1 MKYRE
6 LLNNITEVAK
16 KHPNINSTFIGDV
29 YELNHR
35 NDVDYCAFVITQGT
49 HRVNSDEE
57 YIDYTLNLFYVDR
70 LTADESNRTQIH
82 SSGIDFMN
90 SLLRAVEK
98 LGVVVVEHTENVFN
112 ERFNDVCAGV
122 YATVV
127 FRCEIDECGQT
138 IEIITPDELKV
149 LKVTENGI
157 YNGLFKEVDV
167 NVQGGGKEPV
177 LETLNVKDNGTYRP
191 NTGVDGFDIVEVNI
205 PKEIHNVTSKSIT
218 ANGVYNSEG
227 DDVWNSV
234 DVNVPERVPVLDSL
248 NVTDN
253 GTYTPEIGV
262 DGYDRVTVN
271 VLKEHHNV
279 VSKSITANGVYN
291 STGDEVWNRVDV
303 NVPSREP
310 VLETLNITENGTYN
324 APSNI
329 DGYDTV
335 EVNVPE
341 KTFNTKSITRTYTA
355 NGQYSIATP
364 DGYDGISDV
373 NLTVNVQ
380 SREPVLESLSVT
392 ENGTYTPSAGVDGY
406 NSVTVNVSSSGGTGF
421 DTTGITTIDNLF
433 RETTLKEVNL
443 LNFNFDSVKS
453 QYTLFYNAKN
463 LEHVR
468 FPTQKF
474 PKNCDNTVSMF
485 EGCTALKDT
494 NVSDWFNPNVEI
506 LSMNS
511 MFQGCSQLTSNIS
524 FHGVKFKRDGCYL
537 FSVFEGCS
545 SYTGNPFQYYSIG
558 YIYPKNTSSMFKGVG
573 STTLDLGRFDFT
585 NCESMKSMF
594 EESKVTDVGLELYYD
609 QNTQTNIGCQINSE
623 NLTDVSRMFYNTP
636 VIAMELTFTSNAN
649 ITNVTEMF
657 YNCTNLIRVRL
668 DGLVGSKVTTVKNM
682 LYNVNSNIELSIKN
696 WDVSGLS
703 AENNLG
709 DMFGYDKDM
718 YIGHQMYSGTVDMS
732 GWGQLTTNNV
742 FNNFFECFVDL
753 QGINLDG
760 TTFADETFSILF
772 NSYNNTDAVYTALFN
787 ALPQSTNGSTV
798 TIDKDTSVP
807 SDILQIAKNKNWKI
821 NYARYWA

>member
-49 HRVNSDEE
+49 HRVNSDED

-90 SLLRAVEK
+90 SLLKAVEK

-149 LKVTENGI
+149 IEVTENGT
-157 YNGLFKEVDV
+157 YNGLFKQVDV

-205 PKEIHNVTSKSIT
+205 NKEHHNVTSKSIT
-218 ANGVYNSEG
+218 ANGTYNSDG
-227 DDVWNSV
+227 DDVWNEVS
-234 DVNVPERVPVLDSL
+234 VNVPERQPVLESL
-248 NVTDN
+248 SITDN
-253 GTYTPEIGV
+253 GTYTPESGV
-262 DGYDRVTVN
+262 DGYNSVSVN
-271 VLKEHHNV
+271 VPKEHHNV
-279 VSKSITANGVYN
+279 TSKSITANGTYN
-291 STGDEVWNRVDV
+291 SEGDEVWN
-303 NVPSREP
+303 S
-310 VLETLNITENGTYN
+310 
-324 APSNI
+324 
-329 DGYDTV
+329 V

-341 KTFNTKSITRTYTA
+341 KTLNTKSITRTYTA
-355 NGQYSIATP
+355 NGQYNIATP

-373 NLTVNVQ
+373 NLTVNVATK
-380 SREPVLESLSVT
+380 EPVLESLSIT

-406 NSVTVNVSSSGGTGF
+406 NSVTVNVSSSGSTGF
-421 DTTGITTIDNLF
+421 DTTGITNIDNLYNAS
-433 RETTLKEVNL
+433 TVKSVDMSM
-443 LNFNFDSVKS
+443 FNFDSVKS
-453 QYTLFYNAKN
+453 QYNLFYSAKN
-463 LEHVR
+463 LENVS
-468 FPTQKF
+468 FNTQKF
-474 PKNCDNTVSMF
+474 PKNCDNTVNMF
-485 EGCTALKDT
+485 NGCTALKTT

-511 MFQGCSQLTSNIS
+511 MFEGCSQLTSNIS
-524 FHGVKFKRDGCYL
+524 FHSVKFKRDGCYL
-537 FSVFEGCS
+537 MNVFDGCS
-545 SYTGNPFQYYSIG
+545 SYTGNPFQYYSLG
-558 YIYPKNTSSMFKGVG
+558 YIYPKDTSYMFKGVG
-573 STTLDLGRFDFT
+573 STFLSLVYFDFT
-585 NCESMKSMF
+585 YCTKTKSMF
-594 EESKVTDVGLELYYD
+594 EESKVTNIDFDAYYD
-609 QNTQTNIGCQINSE
+609 ETTHTSIGCQINSD

-636 VIAMELTFTSNAN
+636 ITAMELTFTSNAN

-657 YNCTNLIRVRL
+657 YNCTNLTKIRL

-682 LYNVNSNIELSIKN
+682 LYQVNSNIELSIKN

-703 AENNLG
+703 ADTNLG

-742 FNNFFECFVDL
+742 LTHFFECFSDL
-753 QGINLDG
+753 HGINLDG
-760 TTFADETFSILF
+760 TTFADETFAMLF
-772 NSYNNTDAVYTALFN
+772 NSYDNTDAVYTALFN

-807 SDILQIAKNKNWKI
+807 SDILQIATNKNWNI
-821 NYARYWA
+821 SYARYWA